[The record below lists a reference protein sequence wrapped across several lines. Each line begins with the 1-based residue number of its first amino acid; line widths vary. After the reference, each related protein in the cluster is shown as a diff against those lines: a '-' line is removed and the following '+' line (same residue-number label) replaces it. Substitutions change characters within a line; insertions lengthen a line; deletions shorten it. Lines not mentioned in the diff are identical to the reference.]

1 MLVFTQNERLALI
14 KLFKTASVSLF
25 CFSVFLSAQNLID
38 GIAAIVGEHVIL
50 KSDLAQIVQMTAVEQ
65 RLDPRLDVGRL
76 EKIQSQVLESLINQK
91 LILEIAEVESIEVE
105 DREVDQAVEQYIAQ
119 SVGQAGS
126 EERLES
132 ILGKRLSELR
142 REWWPDMKEQLV
154 AERYQGQLFG
164 DVVVTRGEVFVF
176 YNNYKDSLKA
186 VPSVYNSSHIF
197 FKARPGGESRGEAR
211 SFLDSLRSEVLAGS
225 DFAHLAG
232 LYSEDPGSAK
242 RGGELGF
249 VNRGTLVPAFE
260 QVAYTLGPGEVSD
273 LVETEFG
280 YHIIEAM
287 EILGDKI
294 NARHILITPKVSDA
308 DEDSVYAFA
317 LSVRDSVGSDDL
329 FAVMAKQHS
338 DDASTS
344 ESGGRLGWVDP
355 QRFPIEAI
363 AKVLPTIDVG
373 TSSPPINTDDGFH
386 LVYVHEKRDGGLPT
400 LESHWAEIE
409 GLALAGKKT
418 KRFNSWLK
426 EASSTIYVENF
437 LNNR

>member
-1 MLVFTQNERLALI
+1 MRKFFMAAT
-14 KLFKTASVSLF
+14 
-25 CFSVFLSAQNLID
+25 FSVFSLSSFFLFAQNLID
-38 GIAAIVGEHVIL
+38 GVAAIVGEHVIL

-65 RLDPRLDVGRL
+65 RLDPRFDADKL
-76 EKIQSQVLESLINQK
+76 EQIQSQVLESLINQK
-91 LILEIAEVESIEVE
+91 LILEVAEVESIEVE

-132 ILGKRLSELR
+132 ILGKRVSELR

-164 DVVVTRGEVFVF
+164 GVVVTRDEIFVF
-176 YNNYKDSLKA
+176 YNNYKDSLRA
-186 VPSVYNSSHIF
+186 VPTVYSSSHIF
-197 FKARPGGESRGEAR
+197 FKARPGGKSQNVAR
-211 SFLDSLRSEVLAGS
+211 SLLDSLRGEILAGS
-225 DFAHLAG
+225 DFARLAS

-249 VNRGTLVPAFE
+249 VNRGTLVSAFE
-260 QVAYTLGPGEVSD
+260 QIAYTLGPGEVSD
-273 LVETEFG
+273 IVETEFG

-294 NARHILITPKVSDA
+294 NARHILITPKVSTA
-308 DEDSVYAFA
+308 DEDSIYALA
-317 LSVRDSVGSDDL
+317 LSVGDSISSEGL
-329 FAVMAKQHS
+329 FAEMAKRHS
-338 DDASTS
+338 DDASTG

-355 QRFPIEAI
+355 QSFPVEAI
-363 AKVLPTIDVG
+363 AKVLPTADVG
-373 TSSPPINTDDGFH
+373 SCSPPITTDDGFH
-386 LVYVHEKRDGGLPT
+386 LLFVHEVREGGVPT

-409 GLALAGKKT
+409 GLALAQKKA
-418 KRFNSWLK
+418 KRFNDWLK
-426 EASSTIYVENF
+426 DASSTIYVENF